1 MKMPFLSLTRLF
13 LGTVAGIG
21 IVLCLLPQSSRA
33 DEIPG
38 RVNPIQDFNDQN
50 NDDPFARGADDF
62 SILNL
67 IQRAAQ
73 SNGRSL
79 EEYTSEQN
87 ESLNTEASEF
97 RARQREMIQGQ
108 QQTKPGSS
116 VTVPQAK

>member
-1 MKMPFLSLTRLF
+1 MKIPFLSLTRLF
-13 LGTVAGIG
+13 LGTVAGVG
-21 IVLCLLPQSSRA
+21 IVLCLLSQPSRA
-33 DEIPG
+33 DDVPG

-67 IQRAAQ
+67 IHRASQ

-79 EEYTSEQN
+79 EEYSSEQS

-97 RARQREMIQGQ
+97 RARQRELIQGQ
-108 QQTKPGSS
+108 QQVRPSSS
-116 VTVPQAK
+116 VTVPQPE